1 MSATDITDR
10 PRNAQPTDRV
20 TSSTDLAL
28 LRRALAHRSWC
39 AEVGGQPSNER
50 LEFLGDAVLGWV
62 VAEIAYRRHGDLPEG
77 KLTDLRKSVV
87 NATALAEVAESI
99 GLGEWLLLGKG
110 EDAAGGRQKPSI
122 LSDALEAVL
131 GAVYLDGGVDA
142 AKALVA
148 RLFSERLEIA
158 AGQLDRLDHKTVLQE
173 LTARL
178 YDTAPV
184 YLLTESGPD
193 HSKTFKATVLVDGTR
208 IGCGRRQV
216 EEAGRAAGRVR
227 GVRRALRRELVV
239 PELPEVETVR
249 RGMVSFVVGPSHRAR
264 RGRSRADCSSHV
276 AASVDRRPDGFDD
289 HIDRPS
295 RQVHRLHARHR
306 RCA

>member
-1 MSATDITDR
+1 MSATDI
-10 PRNAQPTDRV
+10 AAEGLV
-20 TSSTDLAL
+20 TLSRRLGYEFADETL

-87 NATALAEVAESI
+87 NATALADVAGEI

-122 LSDALEAVL
+122 LSDAFEAVL
-131 GAVYLDGGVDA
+131 GAVYLDGGVEP

-148 RLFSERLEIA
+148 RLFSERLDDA
-158 AGQLDRLDHKTVLQE
+158 AGRLDRLDHKTVLQE

-178 YDTAPV
+178 YDAAPV

-193 HSKTFKATVLVDGTR
+193 HSKTFKATVLV
-208 IGCGRRQV
+208 
-216 EEAGRAAGRVR
+216 AGSALGAGE
-227 GVRRALRRELVV
+227 GKSKKLAEQQ
-239 PELPEVETVR
+239 
-249 RGMVSFVVGPSHRAR
+249 
-264 RGRSRADCSSHV
+264 
-276 AASVDRRPDGFDD
+276 AASEAYDVL
-289 HIDRPS
+289 S
-295 RQVHRLHARHR
+295 ALE
-306 RCA
+306 

>member
-1 MSATDITDR
+1 M
-10 PRNAQPTDRV
+10 
-20 TSSTDLAL
+20 
-28 LRRALAHRSWC
+28 
-39 AEVGGQPSNER
+39 
-50 LEFLGDAVLGWV
+50 LGWV

-87 NATALAEVAESI
+87 NATTLAEVAEEI

-122 LSDALEAVL
+122 LSDAFEAVL
-131 GAVYLDGGVDA
+131 GAVYLDGGVEA

-148 RLFSERLEIA
+148 RLFSERLDVA

-193 HSKTFKATVLVDGTR
+193 HAKTFKATVL
-208 IGCGRRQV
+208 IGGSALGARRGQV
-216 EEAGRAAGRVR
+216 EEAGRAAS
-227 GVRRALRRELVV
+227 GV
-239 PELPEVETVR
+239 
-249 RGMVSFVVGPSHRAR
+249 
-264 RGRSRADCSSHV
+264 
-276 AASVDRRPDGFDD
+276 
-289 HIDRPS
+289 
-295 RQVHRLHARHR
+295 
-306 RCA
+306 